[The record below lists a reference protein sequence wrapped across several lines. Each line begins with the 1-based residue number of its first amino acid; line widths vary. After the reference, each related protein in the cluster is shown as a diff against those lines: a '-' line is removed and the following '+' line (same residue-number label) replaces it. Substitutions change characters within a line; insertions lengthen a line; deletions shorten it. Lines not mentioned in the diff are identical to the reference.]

1 MAPYKTLLTAILLFS
16 TVAFY
21 DMAAAAAGDGEL
33 RGEDHTDS
41 MIRILVGDYALCRTK
56 CVDNQS
62 SCKDW
67 CVKEGYHR
75 GGNCV
80 PAPAAYQQCCC
91 LGPEL

>member
-1 MAPYKTLLTAILLFS
+1 MAAYKTLLTAILLFS
-16 TVAFY
+16 TVYAT
-21 DMAAAAAGDGEL
+21 AAAGDGEL
-33 RGEDHTDS
+33 RGGEDHTGS
-41 MIRILVGDYALCRTK
+41 MIRVLVGDYALCRTK

-67 CVKEGYHR
+67 CVKEGYQR
-75 GGNCV
+75 GGECV